1 MKIESE
7 YVKSFVKVIEKL
19 FLMRYRLQ
27 GLKVAFTIGRALLG
41 CLQPESILCMV
52 ARFSDFLRNHLTSSD
67 VIMIRKPAY

>member
-1 MKIESE
+1 
-7 YVKSFVKVIEKL
+7 
-19 FLMRYRLQ
+19 MRYRLQ